1 MHNSRKWLILSII
14 LTLLIALP
22 LFILASK
29 NQQEVRSRAS
39 GPNVA
44 TSIDEV
50 VDGNQLEDTANSNA
64 QVSADETPSN
74 TTSTNETTPNNPRLS
89 KEVYGFIP
97 YWEVNAD
104 ADKYLQYN
112 YLTTLAYFGLHL
124 NPDGTINKTGHPYK
138 IWAGKTMYQIT
149 VNAHNAG
156 VKIHPTIVL
165 FQGSN
170 IHQMLANHQDTAINS
185 IMDVLTNSPN
195 PVDGVNIDFESPSS
209 SDKTLLVKFIKNL
222 NSAMTAKN
230 PKWTIVYDTLGSSA
244 DSSNSSLPSL
254 APYVDS
260 FFVMS
265 YHFKDP
271 SKATQAGSKNRYAV
285 LQRVV
290 TNYLKRVSPDK
301 VILGFPLYTS
311 AWKTTDG
318 SLDSLTTGGA
328 GQKLYRSIASD
339 VKNINVNYDPNEKTA
354 WYALMCGSSWE
365 EVYYDNQQAL
375 DDKFSLIT
383 QNNLGGAGFWAFN
396 QDEGS
401 LDTWN
406 AIYDTFADKTAL
418 PRPSA
423 KLGFVTPAPT
433 GNCKA
438 IGSGL
443 SPTAV
448 PTGGSVSPIPTTI
461 NVTQAPVNL
470 KSDDINGDGKVNLLD
485 WNILTACSIFSAIK
499 NEKICPVGSAKQKA
513 SDLDG
518 NGTVDQDDI
527 TLWIKQYNASPLST
541 K

>member
-1 MHNSRKWLILSII
+1 MHHSRKWLVLSVV

-22 LFILASK
+22 IFLLASK
-29 NQQEVRSRAS
+29 NQQEVRSHAS
-39 GPNVA
+39 GPDVA
-44 TSIDEV
+44 TSLDEV
-50 VDGNQLEDTANSNA
+50 DEGNQLEDTTNSNDS
-64 QVSADETPSN
+64 VSADETPAN
-74 TTSTNETTPNNPRLS
+74 ATSTNETTPNNPKLS

-97 YWEVNAD
+97 YWEVNTD

-138 IWAGKTMYQIT
+138 IWAGKTMHQIT
-149 VNAHNAG
+149 INAHAAG

-170 IHQMLANHQDTAINS
+170 IHQMLSLHQDTAISS
-185 IMDVLTNSPN
+185 IMDVLTTSPN

-209 SDKTLLVKFIKNL
+209 SDKALLVKFIKNL
-222 NSAMTAKN
+222 DSTMKAKN
-230 PKWTIVYDTLGSSA
+230 PSWTIVYDTLGSSA
-244 DSSNSSLPSL
+244 DSANSPLPDL
-254 APYVDS
+254 EPYVDS

-271 SKATQAGSKNRYAV
+271 GKATQAGSKNRFAV

-311 AWKTTDG
+311 AWKTADG
-318 SLDSLTTGGA
+318 SLNSQSLGGA

-339 VKNINVNYDPNEKTA
+339 VKNIVVNYDPNEKTA
-354 WYALMCGSSWE
+354 WYALKCGNNWE

-383 QNNLGGAGFWAFN
+383 QNNLAGAGFWAFN

-406 AIYDTFADKTAL
+406 AIYDTFADKSAL

-423 KLGFVTPAPT
+423 KPGFVTPAPT
-433 GNCKA
+433 GSCKA

-443 SPTAV
+443 SPTTA
-448 PTGGSVSPIPTTI
+448 PTQGPLNPIPTST
-461 NVTQAPVNL
+461 NVTQAPINL
-470 KSDDINGDGKVNLLD
+470 KSDDINGDGKVDLLD
-485 WNILTACSIFSAIK
+485 WNILTACSIFSGIR
-499 NEKICPVGSAKQKA
+499 NEKICPTGSIQQKA

-518 NGTVDQDDI
+518 NGSVDQDDI
-527 TLWIKQYNASPLST
+527 TLWIKQF
-541 K
+541 KK